1 MLNKLVTP
9 IPDGCPPVAH
19 ATTVAPSAAL
29 RTEKLTGNQKGTHMS
44 KKNVAE
50 IIRENKTVFIV
61 IAVALFLIELE
72 IFAVAVMKS
81 GRKSWLQV
89 LDNKGNIVH
98 ETDGDS
104 LSDFNKYYFE
114 KTFGPFENY
123 EVRLQRRDVPFPF
136 RAWFVA
142 AVGIPM
148 GIILMFAFIVKAYL
162 ALFYGESSHDDGG
175 GGGSAAE
182 ASTSL
187 ERIVTAV
194 SGFNIFTIGFLILL
208 GVVAYWI
215 IPNVVTYLGQVGLDT
230 LSRYKWV
237 FITAAVIGVVIF
249 IWMIYLRY
257 LLARKA
263 IDSQMEMNKYRMKLE
278 FKHKERLALEHL
290 PEENEPRPMV
300 SWDGDDDVID
310 ADEEVTESHRA

>member
-1 MLNKLVTP
+1 
-9 IPDGCPPVAH
+9 
-19 ATTVAPSAAL
+19 
-29 RTEKLTGNQKGTHMS
+29 MS
-44 KKNVAE
+44 KKNVAD

-162 ALFYGESSHDDGG
+162 ALFYGESTYQDEDGG
-175 GGGSAAE
+175 GGGSGTE

-278 FKHKERLALEHL
+278 FKHKERLALEHF
-290 PEENEPRPMV
+290 PEDGEPRPMV
-300 SWDGDDDVID
+300 SWDGDDEVID
-310 ADEEVTESHRA
+310 ADEEVSESRRA

>member
-1 MLNKLVTP
+1 
-9 IPDGCPPVAH
+9 
-19 ATTVAPSAAL
+19 
-29 RTEKLTGNQKGTHMS
+29 MS
-44 KKNVAE
+44 KKNVAD

-162 ALFYGESSHDDGG
+162 ALFYGESTYRDEDGG
-175 GGGSAAE
+175 GGGSGTE

-278 FKHKERLALEHL
+278 FKHKERLALEHF
-290 PEENEPRPMV
+290 PEDGEPRPMV
-300 SWDGDDDVID
+300 SWDGDDEVID
-310 ADEEVTESHRA
+310 ADEEEVSESRRA

>member
-19 ATTVAPSAAL
+19 ATTVAPPAVL

-50 IIRENKTVFIV
+50 IIRGNKTVFIV

-81 GRKSWLQV
+81 GRNSWLQV

-136 RAWFVA
+136 RAWFGA
-142 AVGIPM
+142 AVGIP
-148 GIILMFAFIVKAYL
+148 
-162 ALFYGESSHDDGG
+162 DGG
-175 GGGSAAE
+175 GGGNAAE
-182 ASTSL
+182 ASNSL

-237 FITAAVIGVVIF
+237 FITAAVIGVAIF

-290 PEENEPRPMV
+290 PEGNEPRPMV

-310 ADEEVTESHRA
+310 ADEEITESHRA